1 MFLQSGNIVLRAVE
15 PADIDLLYSW
25 ENDVAI
31 WGASNTIT
39 PYSRFQIEEYVL
51 NAQYDLMSARQLRM
65 MIDLQLPGSGKIPIG
80 SIDLFEYDP
89 VNRRAGLGILVL
101 NEYRRKG
108 YAAIALGMVI
118 EYVRET
124 LHLHQ
129 VFCNIG
135 EDNTSSIALF
145 EKLGFIKCGTKREWT
160 QTSSGWKDEFIL
172 QMILEP

>member
-1 MFLQSGNIVLRAVE
+1 MFLQSGNIILRAVE
-15 PADIDLLYSW
+15 PADIDLLYTW
-25 ENDVAI
+25 ENDVTI
-31 WGASNTIT
+31 WGTSNTIT

-51 NAQYDLMSARQLRM
+51 NAHYDLMSARQLRM
-65 MIDLQLPGSGKIPIG
+65 MIDLQFPGADKIPIG

-89 VNRRAGLGILVL
+89 VNRRAGLGILIL

-108 YAAIALGMVI
+108 YASAALRMVM
-118 EYVRET
+118 EYTRET

-145 EKLGFIKCGTKREWT
+145 VKLGFKKCGVKKEWT
-160 QTSSGWKDEFIL
+160 QTSSGWKDELML
-172 QMILEP
+172 QMILEH